1 MKVLITEKIAK
12 EAVEYIKNAGFIA
25 DELLSLSAEELQ
37 DKIKDYDALIVRS
50 ATKVNKELLSKADNL
65 RVIGR
70 AGSGVD
76 NIDTDEATKK
86 GIIVLNTPGGNSMAA
101 AELAV
106 GSAYSIFRNLH
117 SANAAARKNDFRRA
131 RFIGNELDG
140 KIAGIIGMGRIGE
153 IVAKKLKGSNMR
165 VIGYDP
171 FATDERFKKIGI
183 EKCDTLEDL
192 LERADI
198 ISVHTPKTQQTLNLL
213 GKNEFEKC
221 KTGVRIVNAARSGI
235 INEDDLYDALVS
247 GKVAAAAI
255 DVLNPEPEYNLEP
268 ERQDYKNKL
277 LDLENVLITPHLGA
291 STKEA
296 SLNVGMMISKFTVQA
311 LNGEIVPAVNMPQL
325 GSICLEDLQPYLQI
339 AEILGKIYYQV
350 EKEKVEEI
358 IILYSGEI
366 SKQTLKPITLSV
378 LKGFLSTVYSER
390 INYVNAESII
400 NEMGIKYTESTTT
413 SIESYKSLITVT
425 FKTKKKDLSI
435 SGTVFG
441 KDMLRIINFFGY
453 IMDFEPAPHIIA
465 IQNKDIPGMIGKTG
479 TIFGDSKV
487 NIASMQLS
495 RNRRGGKA
503 MSFISVDGSPPESL
517 INALKNTDGILKVST
532 IEL

>member
-171 FATDERFKKIGI
+171 FATDERFKK
-183 EKCDTLEDL
+183 
-192 LERADI
+192 
-198 ISVHTPKTQQTLNLL
+198 SV
-213 GKNEFEKC
+213 
-221 KTGVRIVNAARSGI
+221 
-235 INEDDLYDALVS
+235 
-247 GKVAAAAI
+247 
-255 DVLNPEPEYNLEP
+255 
-268 ERQDYKNKL
+268 
-277 LDLENVLITPHLGA
+277 
-291 STKEA
+291 
-296 SLNVGMMISKFTVQA
+296 
-311 LNGEIVPAVNMPQL
+311 
-325 GSICLEDLQPYLQI
+325 
-339 AEILGKIYYQV
+339 
-350 EKEKVEEI
+350 
-358 IILYSGEI
+358 
-366 SKQTLKPITLSV
+366 
-378 LKGFLSTVYSER
+378 
-390 INYVNAESII
+390 
-400 NEMGIKYTESTTT
+400 
-413 SIESYKSLITVT
+413 
-425 FKTKKKDLSI
+425 
-435 SGTVFG
+435 
-441 KDMLRIINFFGY
+441 
-453 IMDFEPAPHIIA
+453 
-465 IQNKDIPGMIGKTG
+465 
-479 TIFGDSKV
+479 
-487 NIASMQLS
+487 
-495 RNRRGGKA
+495 
-503 MSFISVDGSPPESL
+503 
-517 INALKNTDGILKVST
+517 
-532 IEL
+532 